1 MPPANEKNYWRRYM
15 YLWINYALYEELE
28 TEDLDRTRQIYKTCL
43 ELIPHK
49 KFTFSKIWLTY
60 AQFEIRCKD
69 LQKAR
74 KTLGMAIGMCPR
86 DKLFRGYIELEI
98 QLREFDRCRLLY
110 EKFLEFG
117 PENCVTWMK
126 FAELENLLGDTER
139 ARAIY
144 ELAVQQPRL
153 DMPELLWKAYIDFE
167 VAQGESELAR
177 QLYERLLERTQHV
190 KVWMSYAKFELTSQ
204 LDEEEDKDMNVRLAR
219 RVYEKANDTLR
230 QLGDK
235 ESRVLLLEAWRDFEK
250 ESGDQDNYEKVME
263 RMPRRVK
270 KRQKIISET
279 GAEEGWEEVF
289 DYIFPE
295 DEMARPNLKLL
306 AAAKMWKKLKDNPGD
321 VAESQ
326 SQTREINT
334 ENPKPGYEAVTR
346 DGETEI
352 EATSK
357 TSEQN
362 PTPAET
368 ETSPTNSLQ
377 EPDNTSNTS

>member
-1 MPPANEKNYWRRYM
+1 MPPANEKNFWRRYI
-15 YLWINYALYEELE
+15 YLWINYALFEELDA
-28 TEDLDRTRQIYKTCL
+28 EDVERTRQIYKTCL

-49 KFTFSKIWLTY
+49 KFTFSKIWLMY
-60 AQFEIRCKD
+60 AQFEIRCKE

-110 EKFLEFG
+110 EKFLEFSA
-117 PENCVTWMK
+117 ENCVTWMK

-139 ARAIY
+139 ARAIF

-167 VAQGESELAR
+167 VSQGEIELAR
-177 QLYERLLERTQHV
+177 QLYERLLERTHHV
-190 KVWMSYAKFELTSQ
+190 KVWMSYAKFEMTANTEQ
-204 LDEEEDKDMNVRLAR
+204 DAEAEDAEMSARLAR
-219 RVYEKANDTLR
+219 RVYERANDTLR

-250 ESGDQDNYEKVME
+250 ESGDAQSLEKVMQK
-263 RMPRRVK
+263 MPRRVK
-270 KRQKIISET
+270 KRQKIISES
-279 GAEEGWEEVF
+279 GMEEGWEEVF

-306 AAAKMWKKLKDNPGD
+306 AAAKMWKKQKVTMPESSAEVSNSNETDN
-321 VAESQ
+321 
-326 SQTREINT
+326 N
-334 ENPKPGYEAVTR
+334 N
-346 DGETEI
+346 
-352 EATSK
+352 
-357 TSEQN
+357 QN
-362 PTPAET
+362 
-368 ETSPTNSLQ
+368 TNSPPATQ
-377 EPDNTSNTS
+377 TINNDNNDDAA